1 MTLNDI
7 LGLCRSL
14 SLKGAAECL
23 ERLSGTDPDFMVSMP
38 ADVIPGTMLTEER
51 NGRSS
56 RRRDSLSLS
65 CPVCPAAR

>member
-7 LGLCRSL
+7 PGLCRSL

-38 ADVIPGTMLTEER
+38 ADVIPGTMLPKKGTAAAAA
-51 NGRSS
+51 
-56 RRRDSLSLS
+56 DATLSLS